1 MARPLLAPYHDT
13 ERFPPAAGSSP
24 SRRVVPLL
32 ALVLTQR
39 SHETRRAWQRETWL
53 SFGWHERGSD
63 ALVPWRYAYFSL
75 ASSNA
80 SSSRAGE
87 LLGDVVT
94 LPRRRGKSVSGRA
107 LGALEWAMSHV
118 HFESALIVDDTSL
131 VHVGRVWEWLRG
143 LGPVARAGSLYAGAA
158 DGARR
163 CGDSAL
169 ILGRGAAETLLAAA
183 DKRRSAARGVADL
196 AGVKYRCTT
205 WPWSA
210 RSVGELLSPHRG
222 LSEAAVL
229 AESVDIIQKTFE
241 LGAAQSQF
249 LRQPACALVYGVDF
263 VLDARGRPMLL
274 EVQTNPSTNNKEE
287 FECFN
292 QTAAFDALM
301 RASLAFDAHE
311 ESAELI
317 PLRTDAIEAM
327 RQEARGRRSVMRR
340 REAPAAEWPSACRNF
355 SR

>member
-1 MARPLLAPYHDT
+1 
-13 ERFPPAAGSSP
+13 
-24 SRRVVPLL
+24 VVPLL

-87 LLGDVVT
+87 LLGDVLT

-143 LGPVARAGSLYAGAA
+143 LGPAARAGTLYAGAA

-163 CGDSAL
+163 CGDAA
-169 ILGRGAAETLLAAA
+169 IVLGRGAAETLLAAA

-196 AGVKYRCTT
+196 A
-205 WPWSA
+205 A
-210 RSVGELLSPHRG
+210 AAG
-222 LSEAAVL
+222 L
-229 AESVDIIQKTFE
+229 T
-241 LGAAQSQF
+241 
-249 LRQPACALVYGVDF
+249 C
-263 VLDARGRPMLL
+263 
-274 EVQTNPSTNNKEE
+274 
-287 FECFN
+287 
-292 QTAAFDALM
+292 TAAPGFTTVGGTAPTAEAL
-301 RASLAFDAHE
+301 AD
-311 ESAELI
+311 
-317 PLRTDAIEAM
+317 RTVVSGVTREPHAAM
-327 RQEARGRRSVMRR
+327 RWLLRSRAHLAAWQNPKAFQRADCPGCEHALFPERARPR
-340 REAPAAEWPSACRNF
+340 
-355 SR
+355 